1 MSARADHVRL
11 EIPASPE
18 YVLLARLTAAG
29 LAARSGTGLEDID
42 DLRVLVAETC
52 RLLMG
57 ESGTEGTITL
67 TYAVVGDKLSVEGQ
81 IDRAPSE
88 EIPEDDLSLHLI
100 AALADE
106 HAVSS
111 DGSGRF
117 VRTVKRLALR

>member
-1 MSARADHVRL
+1 MSARADRVRL

-18 YVLLARLTAAG
+18 YVLLARLAAAG

-57 ESGTEGTITL
+57 ESGTDGTITL
-67 TYAVVGDKLSVEGQ
+67 TYAVTGGELTVEGR
-81 IDRAPSE
+81 IDSAPSS
-88 EIPEDDLSLHLI
+88 EISDDDLSLHLI

-106 HAVSS
+106 HDVSS
-111 DGSGRF
+111 DGQSRA

>member
-1 MSARADHVRL
+1 MSARADRVRL

-18 YVLLARLTAAG
+18 YVLLARLAAAG

-57 ESGTEGTITL
+57 ESGTDGTITL
-67 TYAVVGDKLSVEGQ
+67 TYAVVGGELTVEGW
-81 IDRAPSE
+81 IDRAPSS
-88 EIPEDDLSLHLI
+88 EISDDDLSLHLI

-106 HAVSS
+106 HDVSS
-111 DGSGRF
+111 DGQSRA
-117 VRTVKRLALR
+117 VRTVKRFALR